1 RSRPFMEPETD
12 IVAEGNRA
20 GEARQ
25 DRLWFL
31 ESLDQINRA
40 IQDTDHFEQMSHV
53 LDAVLAIFG
62 CDRAWIVYP
71 CDPESRTCRTVAQRA
86 RPELTDSVFLEL
98 DVPMDAEVA
107 HVHRVV
113 MASDGAVRF

>member
-1 RSRPFMEPETD
+1 MEPEND
-12 IVAEGNRA
+12 IVTEGNRA

-40 IQDTDHFEQMSHV
+40 VQDTDHFEQVSHV
-53 LDAVLAIFG
+53 LDAVLAIFE

-71 CDPESRTCRTVAQRA
+71 CDPESRTCRTVGQPVSFIRCEAQSLDPTVPPGE
-86 RPELTDSVFLEL
+86 PERSRQE
-98 DVPMDAEVA
+98 
-107 HVHRVV
+107 
-113 MASDGAVRF
+113 